1 MKKASKRNK
10 IQKTV
15 NILCLEKNKII
26 ANQEVIKS
34 EEEKLPLGV

>member
-26 ANQEVIKS
+26 ANQRDIKPEGETLLLEV
-34 EEEKLPLGV
+34 